1 MIKNWWCDA
10 TWEMR
15 NKCVSYNVTIIGL
28 TICFFMLHN
37 PHKSK
42 KWYLSMHRLAHSLT
56 NQSCGP
62 LLIWNG
68 TLFSKM
74 APWCGQVRGHS
85 LWQKIL
91 SNPWPTY
98 QILMISDNVEFV
110 RSFWKWWPVKF
121 FQCWD
126 IIIYPHIKFWWYRI
140 MLNFYRPFFMPCFGS
155 HFENFMFLSLSI

>member
-15 NKCVSYNVTIIGL
+15 NKCVSHNITIIGL

-37 PHKSK
+37 PYKSK
-42 KWYLSMHRLAHSLT
+42 KWYLSMHRLARSLT

-62 LLIWNG
+62 LLIWNGPLQIWNG

-85 LWQKIL
+85 LFDKKIFPIPVL
-91 SNPWPTY
+91 SKIKENQYCLP
-98 QILMISDNVEFV
+98 LS
-110 RSFWKWWPVKF
+110 PV
-121 FQCWD
+121 W
-126 IIIYPHIKFWWYRI
+126 IVTHIA
-140 MLNFYRPFFMPCFGS
+140 
-155 HFENFMFLSLSI
+155 LSLWLVLVFSCLWFR